1 MPVTCALAVAA
12 ILLGGVGDVDAAPAE
27 SRVIY
32 LDRGG
37 LDVVPGHD
45 DARHARSS
53 IVKQPVRFEPWDID
67 DAIWNQVTD
76 CLAELFER
84 FDVSITDRD
93 PGPSVSQIRAVFT
106 HRPDNAFEPGD
117 LGVAPFAG
125 DCGVVENAIVF
136 TFVDGL
142 DPRLICEVQA
152 QEIAHAY
159 GVDHALLDTDVM
171 SYLPR
176 RGSRAFQDE
185 AVSCGE
191 LEPRPCGEKV
201 PGPGPGCRP
210 EQNAVRVL
218 ADRLGV
224 TAPLDGPIEVTDGCS
239 SLGVTELGSIWLVAI
254 AAIAATRRGAV
265 AAARHGCGAVV
276 ASHHV
281 RREYTRGDSAAR
293 GRVRTDR
300 FV

>member
-1 MPVTCALAVAA
+1 MSVTRAVAVA
-12 ILLGGVGDVDAAPAE
+12 VVLLGGVGDVEAAPAD

-45 DARHARSS
+45 DARHGRSS

-84 FDVSITDRD
+84 FDASITDRD

-142 DPRLICEVQA
+142 DPQLICEVQA

-191 LEPRPCGEKV
+191 FEPRPCGEKV

-239 SLGVTELGSIWLVAI
+239 SLGATELGSIWLLAI
-254 AAIAATRRGAV
+254 AAIAATRRG
-265 AAARHGCGAVV
+265 GCRATRLSGR
-276 ASHHV
+276 
-281 RREYTRGDSAAR
+281 RREPPRSARRRSTLGDSAAR
-293 GRVRTDR
+293 DRLRPDR